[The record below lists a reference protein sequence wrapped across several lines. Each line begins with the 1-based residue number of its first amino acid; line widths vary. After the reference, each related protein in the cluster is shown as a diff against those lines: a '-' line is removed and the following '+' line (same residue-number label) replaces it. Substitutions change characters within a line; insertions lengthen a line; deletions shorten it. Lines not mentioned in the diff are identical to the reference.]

1 VVEAFRVVRALK
13 KGIFKEKSYFNK
25 KEEGLQS
32 APADEIPEGENA
44 YYFNSH
50 GTRDEDVK
58 RLVREDSPKGSL
70 DEEDSDGEEGGATV
84 WAS

>member
-1 VVEAFRVVRALK
+1 MVEVFRVVRVLEK
-13 KGIFKEKSYFNK
+13 DTFKEKLYFNK

-44 YYFNSH
+44 YYFDSH
-50 GTRDEDVK
+50 GARDEDVK
-58 RLVREDSPKGSL
+58 RLVREDSPKGLS

-84 WAS
+84 RAS